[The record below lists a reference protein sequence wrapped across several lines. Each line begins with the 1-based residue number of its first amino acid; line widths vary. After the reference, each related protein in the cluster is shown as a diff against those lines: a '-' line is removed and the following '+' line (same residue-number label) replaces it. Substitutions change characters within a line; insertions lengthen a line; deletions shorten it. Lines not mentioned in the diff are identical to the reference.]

1 MKYPCDVVRDL
12 LPLYQDGVCSAESRK
27 LVEAHLAECE
37 SCRDLCRALAE
48 PHAAPAEE
56 STREAGAF
64 RRFRKKMGQ
73 KQLLAAGCAAL
84 AVLLMGCGGIWGMEA
99 KTVQIPYE
107 GGNIEVRAEGG
118 DLVARLAAVPYT
130 RVSSKRVDDA
140 LYFCFFTTLRQKTFG
155 SSPNSYSEYVLAYDR
170 ISAGQK
176 SGADS
181 LEQVYYYT
189 GDYAGLEELS
199 GGELAQRTADAVLL
213 WEAE

>member
-1 MKYPCDVVRDL
+1 
-12 LPLYQDGVCSAESRK
+12 
-27 LVEAHLAECE
+27 
-37 SCRDLCRALAE
+37 
-48 PHAAPAEE
+48 
-56 STREAGAF
+56 
-64 RRFRKKMGQ
+64 MGQ

-107 GGNIEVRAEGG
+107 GGNIEVRTEGG

-170 ISAGQK
+170 ISAG
-176 SGADS
+176 
-181 LEQVYYYT
+181 
-189 GDYAGLEELS
+189 
-199 GGELAQRTADAVLL
+199 
-213 WEAE
+213 